1 MSVCTHRH
9 SHKILKIE
17 IRVLM
22 KQKVRWHR
30 TKTLGGT
37 GLVTRFY
44 MAGTETLCGGSP
56 AQRCVVSVY
65 PITSSTSTS
74 DLFYLPVD
82 GRTDIYRLLSP

>member
-1 MSVCTHRH
+1 
-9 SHKILKIE
+9 
-17 IRVLM
+17 M

-56 AQRCVVSVY
+56 AQRCVVSGY
-65 PITSSTSTS
+65 PTTGKV
-74 DLFYLPVD
+74 FKYLANAIGFVGTLEL
-82 GRTDIYRLLSP
+82 GRGGCEE